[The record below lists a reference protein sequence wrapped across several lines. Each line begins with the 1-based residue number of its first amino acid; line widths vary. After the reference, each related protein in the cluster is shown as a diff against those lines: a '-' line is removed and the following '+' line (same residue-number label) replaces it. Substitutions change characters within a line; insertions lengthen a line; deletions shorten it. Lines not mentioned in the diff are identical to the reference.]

1 MIPPSWSQ
9 VYRQRTF
16 ARLMDKGLWSV
27 ATQFVGNDTAL
38 QQELV
43 LGLAIVDMEQA
54 EALRQLLGLPPHLIA
69 QARLVLGRAGQG
81 GGQRQGLGPGVGV
94 MMVCSAP
101 HAQS

>member
-1 MIPPSWSQ
+1 VLYVELCVAADRLKAAGRAVRAFELREEFPDVEN

-43 LGLAIVDMEQA
+43 LGLAE
-54 EALRQLLGLPPHLIA
+54 
-69 QARLVLGRAGQG
+69 
-81 GGQRQGLGPGVGV
+81 
-94 MMVCSAP
+94 
-101 HAQS
+101 